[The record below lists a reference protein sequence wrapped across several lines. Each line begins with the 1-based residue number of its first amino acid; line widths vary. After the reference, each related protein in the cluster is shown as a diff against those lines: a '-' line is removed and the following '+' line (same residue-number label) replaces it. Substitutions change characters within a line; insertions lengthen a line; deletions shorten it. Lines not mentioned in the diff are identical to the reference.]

1 MWVCRAGQVHV
12 SKLRKMCCFHLIA
25 NKNENFSFP
34 LYPLIPKHDKV
45 HLVHCVPFFR
55 PSTPTL
61 FSSQLNFFCWS
72 IWSNWFESNNISVQH
87 SSFKFGYIFL
97 FAHHFDRQNSTDV
110 KLIHFMLLKISFAR
124 TSYRPFFL
132 HMMKMSQKGNLKII
146 INMFANNQWVCFFS
160 LKT

>member
-1 MWVCRAGQVHV
+1 MWVCRAGQVQV

-34 LYPLIPKHDKV
+34 LYTFILKLISPGALCTIPQAKHSY
-45 HLVHCVPFFR
+45 LVFLATDFFLKLIKLIR
-55 PSTPTL
+55 KQQYISTIL
-61 FSSQLNFFCWS
+61 F
-72 IWSNWFESNNISVQH
+72 
-87 SSFKFGYIFL
+87 FGNLFL
-97 FAHHFDRQNSTDV
+97 FAQHFDRQYDTDV
-110 KLIHFMLLKISFAR
+110 KFIHFMLLKISFAR